1 MTASALLLAAV
12 TSVAGLGPDFF
23 KPGGDPAPGLLV
35 NVSAGCRPFDPPDPA
50 KPAVVFIHGWNPA
63 GRAFHFTIAQQL
75 SAAIARRGEPPCN
88 VLAWDWNG
96 ATTVGLRARDN
107 REGAVEQGRRLASAL
122 LASGLPAWR
131 VQIIG
136 HSLGCVVA
144 ASAART
150 LRDATGQAVA
160 RLTLLDP
167 ATAYHDYVFDR
178 FAPTSACARVEHYWA
193 PGTTGFSREA
203 PHAGVLNYRIDPPHG
218 LCFAHWHVVTWY
230 LASADDRAARIGYG
244 AAPPG
249 P

>member
-12 TSVAGLGPDFF
+12 TSVAGLGPGFF

-35 NVSAGCRPFDPPDPA
+35 NVSVGCRPFDPPDPTRA
-50 KPAVVFIHGWNPA
+50 AVVFVHGWNPA

-96 ATTVGLRARDN
+96 ATVAGLRARDN
-107 REGAVEQGRRLASAL
+107 REEAVKQGRRLAAAL
-122 LASGLPAWR
+122 QANGLPARR

-144 ASAART
+144 ASAARA
-150 LRDATGQAVA
+150 LHDSTGWPVD

-167 ATAYHDYVFDR
+167 ASAYHDYVFDR
-178 FAPTSACARVEHYWA
+178 CAPTGAAARVEHYWA
-193 PGTTGFSREA
+193 PGATGFSQEVS
-203 PHAGVLNYRIDPPHG
+203 HAGVLNFRIDPPNF
-218 LCFAHWHVVTWY
+218 LCFAHWNVVTWY
-230 LASADDRAARIGYG
+230 LAAASDRAARIGYG
-244 AAPPG
+244 AAPAG

>member
-12 TSVAGLGPDFF
+12 TSVAGLGPGFF

-35 NVSAGCRPFDPPDPA
+35 NVTAGCRPFDAPDPA

-96 ATTVGLRARDN
+96 ATVAGLHARDN
-107 REGAVEQGRRLASAL
+107 RGAAVEQGRRLASAL
-122 LASGLPAWR
+122 MASGLPAGR

-136 HSLGCVVA
+136 HSLGCIVA
-144 ASAART
+144 ASAARN
-150 LRDATGQAVA
+150 LRDATGGAVA

-167 ATAYHDYVFDR
+167 ATVYHDYVFDR
-178 FAPTSACARVEHYWA
+178 FTPGAICARVEHYWA
-193 PGTTGFSREA
+193 PGATGFSREVNQG
-203 PHAGVLNYRIDPPHG
+203 GVLNFRVDPPHP
-218 LCFAHWHVVTWY
+218 LRFAHWNVATWY
-230 LASADDRAARIGYG
+230 IASADARAGRIGYG